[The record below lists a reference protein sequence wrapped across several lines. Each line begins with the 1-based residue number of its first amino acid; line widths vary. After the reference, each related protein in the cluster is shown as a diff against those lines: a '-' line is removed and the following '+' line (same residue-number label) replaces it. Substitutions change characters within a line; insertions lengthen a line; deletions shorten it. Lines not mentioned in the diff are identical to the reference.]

1 MKKSLS
7 TLLNFLLAW
16 ALVIVIPHYQQQNSI
31 LSSLIS
37 SLVAYFAFVVIRNI
51 LEIETSPRNVSLVL
65 LGTLSAYLA
74 AVLLLFQ
81 GNETLYGYW
90 SKFGA
95 GSMVLNGALVP
106 FGDLAQITSA
116 INCAT
121 PLEVGVNICDPW
133 GRLLNQNPD
142 VVKMFNLLNFSNLN
156 YVGVLSTILFF
167 SLILF
172 SIHHQQVNNLSIPVF
187 LITPVC
193 VLAIERANELI
204 TMILILGGLLLLSQG
219 RRIMHPFGAILLG
232 CAAIFKLWP
241 IIIVF
246 LTFFFAIRKRNIL
259 TKLLLLGPMLYWF
272 MNLNLAKDALRSTQK
287 GSPSGASFGARFFVD
302 ERIPRMLQG
311 LYILI
316 FTAVLVLLI
325 RYFKQRSAYVEG
337 LCNSHTE
344 AAIICSTFIAYFS
357 VWLVGQ
363 SFMYR
368 FLLVL
373 PALLVLV
380 RPHNWRSQGTRLVV
394 SLILVSAFTAKLQ
407 ISIVLTSALAF
418 TLLYL
423 AIVLLGRWFNF
434 SARMISRPLNISD
447 S

>member
-1 MKKSLS
+1 MI
-7 TLLNFLLAW
+7 FLLAW
-16 ALVIVIPHYQQQNSI
+16 ALVIVIPHYQKQNSI

-37 SLVAYFAFVVIRNI
+37 GLVACFAFVAIRNI
-51 LEIETSPRNVSLVL
+51 LEIKTSSRNVSLLL
-65 LGTLSAYLA
+65 LGALSIYLTT
-74 AVLLLFQ
+74 VLLLFQ
-81 GNETLYGYW
+81 GSETLYGYW

-95 GSMVLNGALVP
+95 GSMVLNGSLVP

-116 INCAT
+116 INCGT

-142 VVKMFNLLNFSNLN
+142 VVKVFHLLNFSNLN
-156 YVGVLSTILFF
+156 YIGVLSTILFF
-167 SLILF
+167 ALILL
-172 SIHHQQVNNLSIPVF
+172 SIHRQEVNNLSIPVF

-204 TMILILGGLLLLSQG
+204 TMILILGGLLLLSQARG
-219 RRIMHPFGAILLG
+219 IMHPFGAFLLG

-246 LTFFFAIRKRNIL
+246 LTFFFAIRKHQMV
-259 TKLLLLGPMLYWF
+259 TKLVLLAPMLYWF
-272 MNLNLAKDALRSTQK
+272 INFNLAKVALHSTQK
-287 GSPSGASFGARFFVD
+287 GSPSGASFGARLFVD

-311 LYILI
+311 LYISI
-316 FTAVLVLLI
+316 FVAVLVLLI
-325 RYFKQRSAYVEG
+325 RYFKQRSTCVEG

-344 AAIICSTFIAYFS
+344 AVIICSTFITYFS

-373 PALLVLV
+373 PALLVLA
-380 RPHNWRSQGTRLVV
+380 RPHNWRSKGTRLVV

-434 SARMISRPLNISD
+434 SARMFSIKH
-447 S
+447 